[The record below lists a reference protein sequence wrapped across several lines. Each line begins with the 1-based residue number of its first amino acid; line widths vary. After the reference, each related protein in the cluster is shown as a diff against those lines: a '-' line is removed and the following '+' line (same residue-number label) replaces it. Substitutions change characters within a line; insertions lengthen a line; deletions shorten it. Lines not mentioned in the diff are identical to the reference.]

1 MTQKHTDSYGG
12 QIAPNLTDS
21 QGYKEKLLLP
31 CLHQKR
37 DMYKASIFLNDLLK
51 AAAHFNKTIP
61 KHKIDWTNCCGGHT
75 QQLIKIIQDFYS
87 YRFSFRLWEYFP
99 VLYFYL
105 DIEITDPEKKGFLN
119 LWNKVLN
126 YSQLKKIINQI
137 TYNLDNA
144 HTETIITTFLKYIL
158 SNKIIR
164 FKPNNLLCCQKTV
177 WLLLGITL
185 SISKVL

>member
-1 MTQKHTDSYGG
+1 MVSNFTV
-12 QIAPNLTDS
+12 L
-21 QGYKEKLLLP
+21 QGCKEKLLLP
-31 CLHQKR
+31 CLHQKKKKK

-99 VLYFYL
+99 ILYFYL
-105 DIEITDPEKKGFLN
+105 GIEITDLEKKGFLN
-119 LWNKVLN
+119 LWNKVLS
-126 YSQLKKIINQI
+126 YEVSQLKKIINQI

-144 HTETIITTFLKYIL
+144 HTKTIITTFLKCIL
-158 SNKIIR
+158 SNKIKSLNR
-164 FKPNNLLCCQKTV
+164 
-177 WLLLGITL
+177 ITSYVVKKL
-185 SISKVL
+185 RGFFEA